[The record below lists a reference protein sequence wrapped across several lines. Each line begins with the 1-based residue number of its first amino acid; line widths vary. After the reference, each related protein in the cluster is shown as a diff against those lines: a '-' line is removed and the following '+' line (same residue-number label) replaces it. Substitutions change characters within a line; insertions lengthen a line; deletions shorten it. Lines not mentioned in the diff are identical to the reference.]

1 MRHDEDI
8 DRNRALD
15 FLDEMQILKRQAVAL
30 ELAVIGAAREARLNS
45 HGDALAHLA
54 GELSRRVERFE
65 KAFAKEMR
73 LDSNAEDTSKD
84 AGLSALL
91 LGSSALD
98 TCQPETQSHWHPNCK
113 SIN

>member
-45 HGDALAHLA
+45 HGDALAHLEDPLTVSTQQHA
-54 GELSRRVERFE
+54 RIAPARSALPDEGSRRSPTCGRLHISP
-65 KAFAKEMR
+65 AKSLR
-73 LDSNAEDTSKD
+73 CS
-84 AGLSALL
+84 LL
-91 LGSSALD
+91 PKVL
-98 TCQPETQSHWHPNCK
+98 TFFV
-113 SIN
+113 SILEHL